1 MQLPVFVGSAG
12 GLVGELMV
20 LTLIELLKRISPV
33 RQRLKPLMTTTS
45 HAPSPDP
52 GSDAVINAVSVIN
65 SSTGEF
71 VLLTISLRDHGGS
84 WTKVTLE
91 GKGGLLRKAAAVVTD
106 LRHWMESS
114 GFARPDAVTIVP
126 RRSYRRR
133 ESRPLSA
140 YELHRVTKR
149 YPES

>member
-20 LTLIELLKRISPV
+20 LMLIELLKRISPV

-45 HAPSPDP
+45 HAPSPAP

-84 WTKVTLE
+84 WTQVTLE

-106 LRHWMESS
+106 LRHSIEIESGS
-114 GFARPDAVTIVP
+114 LTPTQ
-126 RRSYRRR
+126 
-133 ESRPLSA
+133 
-140 YELHRVTKR
+140 
-149 YPES
+149 